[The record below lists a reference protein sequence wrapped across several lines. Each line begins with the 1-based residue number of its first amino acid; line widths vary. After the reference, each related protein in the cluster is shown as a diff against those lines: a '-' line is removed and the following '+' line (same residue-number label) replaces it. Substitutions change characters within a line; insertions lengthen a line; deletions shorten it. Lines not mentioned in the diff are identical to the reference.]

1 LKEDGVAFRND
12 MRQRCVA
19 IGRHPDSIKILPGL
33 SVILGETED
42 AAWARKKKLEE
53 VLGFGPNITK
63 LARRIGMPP
72 EALELDKPLP
82 LDKIMPESE
91 FKGSIGFRRSILN
104 LAAKDGLTVRELSL
118 RYGGGHQEVVG
129 TAPQVADIIQE
140 WMEAGA
146 ADGFTLMVDMLPSG
160 LEQIVEL
167 LVPELQR
174 RGLFHREYEHTT
186 LSANLGLVPRAM
198 PYAVAAE

>member
-1 LKEDGVAFRND
+1 
-12 MRQRCVA
+12 M
-19 IGRHPDSIKILPGL
+19 
-33 SVILGETED
+33 
-42 AAWARKKKLEE
+42 
-53 VLGFGPNITK
+53 LGFGPNLAK
-63 LARRIGMPP
+63 LARRIGMPA

-82 LDKIMPESE
+82 MDKLIPEAE

-104 LAAKDGLTVRELSL
+104 LATKDGLTVRELSL

-129 TAPQVADIIQE
+129 TPEQVADIMQD

-174 RGLFHREYEHTT
+174 RGMFHRDYEHAT
-186 LSANLGLVPRAM
+186 LAANLDLVPRGT
-198 PYAVAAE
+198 PFEAVAE